1 MSQSLNNYISVTDTP
16 SNIYGKIMSIPDEV
30 MWDYFMML
38 TDYQLDE
45 IQKMK
50 TNIENG
56 SINPFN
62 IKKILGELIVT
73 ELYNADLAKE
83 ASISFENIT
92 INKDIPD
99 SIPNYELLDE
109 GPVHLPKLFTEL
121 NLTKSNSDA
130 RRLII
135 SGSFKIEGEKYTEL
149 DIEFNEIHNKNLQL
163 GKRKYFTINKNK

>member
-1 MSQSLNNYISVTDTP
+1 
-16 SNIYGKIMSIPDEV
+16 MSIPDEV

-62 IKKILGELIVT
+62 INKILGELIVSD
-73 ELYNADLAKE
+73 LDNADLAKE
-83 ASISFENIT
+83 AARSFENIT
-92 INKDIPD
+92 INKDIGD
-99 SIPNYELLDE
+99 SIPNYELLDV

-121 NLTKSNSDA
+121 NIT
-130 RRLII
+130 
-135 SGSFKIEGEKYTEL
+135 
-149 DIEFNEIHNKNLQL
+149 
-163 GKRKYFTINKNK
+163 